1 MTTLTFKIT
10 VNINKLEFT
19 TNDVVLYM
27 ISEPP
32 KNEEQVSI
40 LTQNVDAD
48 ESISQNRGFNMF
60 RQFGLEPVEIHMMRM
75 IFHANFIN
83 GRGGTSIYILI

>member
-1 MTTLTFKIT
+1 
-10 VNINKLEFT
+10 
-19 TNDVVLYM
+19 M

-48 ESISQNRGFNMF
+48 ESVSHNRGFNMF
-60 RQFGLEPVEIHMMRM
+60 RQFGLDPVEIHMMRI
-75 IFHANFIN
+75 IFHANFIHT
-83 GRGGTSIYILI
+83 RGTGIIYLYR